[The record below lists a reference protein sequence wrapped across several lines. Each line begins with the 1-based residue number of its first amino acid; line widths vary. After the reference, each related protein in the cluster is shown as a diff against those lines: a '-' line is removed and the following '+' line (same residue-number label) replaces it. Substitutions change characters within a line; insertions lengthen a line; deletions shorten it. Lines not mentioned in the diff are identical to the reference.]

1 MPPFPANSDDP
12 IVLDDSVDMDL
23 EPAPPAAVDSSSTQP
38 WVEKYRPKSVTS
50 VKHQNATSTSL
61 QSAIQTNQLPHLLF
75 YGPPG
80 TGKTSMALAL
90 THQLYPSSLYKGRVL
105 EMNAS
110 DERGLSTVRNKI
122 KVRHMG
128 ADTVEEVAVV
138 GNDDHGAVTHGQN
151 VFQPASRVDVQVVGW
166 LVEQQHFRIG
176 EQRLRQQHAE
186 LPSRRDFAHGPKVL
200 LKWNAPPPPPTS
212 PPTPAPPYKIIILDE
227 ADTLTK
233 DAQSAL
239 RRVIEAH
246 SRVTRFCL
254 ICNYVTRIITP
265 LASRCS
271 KFRFTPLPESAIF
284 EKLNEIIDGEALKVD
299 EGVIPL
305 ISKLSGGDLRSA
317 VTTLQSAS
325 QLNGKHVTKDIVL
338 QTSGD
343 IPESDLQP
351 FVSSLKSSNYDS
363 MQQSVTDLIADGWS
377 GQLILKGLSEMV
389 MDSEMKDLGK
399 AEVAVKVGEADRRLI
414 EGGEEWLVVMD
425 VGGCVMGGFRSEN

>member
-1 MPPFPANSDDP
+1 M
-12 IVLDDSVDMDL
+12 
-23 EPAPPAAVDSSSTQP
+23 
-38 WVEKYRPKSVTS
+38 
-50 VKHQNATSTSL
+50 
-61 QSAIQTNQLPHLLF
+61 
-75 YGPPG
+75 
-80 TGKTSMALAL
+80 
-90 THQLYPSSLYKGRVL
+90 
-105 EMNAS
+105 
-110 DERGLSTVRNKI
+110 
-122 KVRHMG
+122 
-128 ADTVEEVAVV
+128 
-138 GNDDHGAVTHGQN
+138 
-151 VFQPASRVDVQVVGW
+151 
-166 LVEQQHFRIG
+166 
-176 EQRLRQQHAE
+176 
-186 LPSRRDFAHGPKVL
+186 
-200 LKWNAPPPPPTS
+200 
-212 PPTPAPPYKIIILDE
+212 DE

-351 FVSSLKSSNYDS
+351 FMSSLKSSNYDN